1 MVKISFGSEDDIDP
15 VKNVLF
21 VPKHDLSKPN
31 PNEFE
36 RVCIYIYMTT

>member
-1 MVKISFGSEDDIDP
+1 MVKISFGFEDDIDP
-15 VKNVLF
+15 VKKVLF

-36 RVCIYIYMTT
+36 KVDIP